1 MGAAPVNYLN
11 FNLLNKDTQLA
22 LLFGGILAPAN
33 VQRPKALGDKVD
45 VNLDL
50 FAIAVPV
57 NDEVSTR
64 RQGAFAGLARP
75 RVLDWVKPWVS
86 AHIVPEADRSLP
98 APFRRLLRDS
108 QTVADFATPASTFT
122 NGFGLGYEYR
132 PVSARSGP

>member
-86 AHIVPEADRSLP
+86 AHIVPEADRSIT
-98 APFRRLLRDS
+98 S
-108 QTVADFATPASTFT
+108 SVSMATPRQPDGR
-122 NGFGLGYEYR
+122 GFRYAGEHVHEWLR
-132 PVSARSGP
+132 PRLRVSARSGP